1 MSALGV
7 GTNKLVGTNG
17 TTPSLINLPA
27 AGLQVS
33 SGNLS
38 LANDLSALE
47 ALGSTGIAT
56 RTATDTWAQRTI
68 TGTSNEISATNGDG
82 VSGNPTLSLPAALI
96 FTGKTVTGGT
106 FTSLLSVSITTG
118 SQAAGLTVLSGNNAN
133 NSNILIG
140 RSGGDCQLGVAG
152 SNDQFLTGTVA
163 GDTILRNSGGGALW
177 LGGAAAAYGIKITN
191 GGVVSARGTTTNDS
205 AAAGFVGELI
215 ESEIL
220 VGSAVSQTTGT
231 SVNITSISLT
241 AGDWDVFGIYFT
253 NMAGGTTPTGFEAA
267 IHTVSAT
274 LPTRPNKGAGILMNC
289 SGVGQNY
296 GIPVGTRRLSLSGT
310 TTVYLVAS
318 ANFSGSTLSGYGYLG
333 ARRVR

>member
-1 MSALGV
+1 
-7 GTNKLVGTNG
+7 
-17 TTPSLINLPA
+17 
-27 AGLQVS
+27 GLQVS

-140 RSGGDCQLGVAG
+140 RSGGDCQL
-152 SNDQFLTGTVA
+152 
-163 GDTILRNSGGGALW
+163 
-177 LGGAAAAYGIKITN
+177 
-191 GGVVSARGTTTNDS
+191 
-205 AAAGFVGELI
+205 
-215 ESEIL
+215 
-220 VGSAVSQTTGT
+220 
-231 SVNITSISLT
+231 
-241 AGDWDVFGIYFT
+241 
-253 NMAGGTTPTGFEAA
+253 
-267 IHTVSAT
+267 
-274 LPTRPNKGAGILMNC
+274 
-289 SGVGQNY
+289 
-296 GIPVGTRRLSLSGT
+296 
-310 TTVYLVAS
+310 
-318 ANFSGSTLSGYGYLG
+318 
-333 ARRVR
+333 